1 MNVEGTD
8 CFQGL
13 DIVSELI
20 VSRCGF
26 NPDDLFAVRACP
38 GCGRQPAEV
47 SIVDIAGNGRFTV
60 TVKGPIQGP
69 IELPGTELLYC
80 KCNRCGSIYCVV
92 MFGPKDYEGVV
103 ITEYLIVRED
113 RFLKNAVREME
124 ALAREGRMTES
135 VDDWITS
142 RLTGSINNALAMID
156 SELCLID
163 EGWNESRYRKKWFL

>member
-38 GCGRQPAEV
+38 GCGRQPGEV
-47 SIVDIAGNGRFTV
+47 SIVDIAGNGRFAV
-60 TVKGPIQGP
+60 TVKGPGQDP
-69 IELPGTELLYC
+69 IKLPGTELLYC

-92 MFGPKDYEGVV
+92 MFGPKDYEGAV

-113 RFLKNAVREME
+113 RFLKNAVQELGT
-124 ALAREGRMTES
+124 LAREGSRPVD

-142 RLTGSINNALAMID
+142 RLSASINNALATMD
-156 SELCLID
+156 SEVCLV
-163 EGWNESRYRKKWFL
+163 EENWNESRYRKKWFL